1 MTKPRRGAANGSMK
15 RAIARALAL
24 SLTLAIAPLA
34 GLAATPAYAVSAATF
49 DYPSWQDVQNAKK
62 NEAQAKALQAQL
74 EGQIKGMQDEVA
86 RAEALAAEAG
96 QKYYE
101 AQLKY
106 DEQVIVTQ
114 NLIDQSAQAQAQAD
128 AAFQQAAAILSQLVR
143 MGSGNDV
150 TTQLFSNTES
160 PDSLLYRMQT
170 SDLLTQR
177 YDSVYEDAKQL
188 QNVAASKAAEAE
200 VAKQLRDQLQ
210 KEAEAAFAE
219 AKAAAEEAAAKLEQ
233 LNRDIAEVQ
242 ARVAYLAGVTQE
254 TSAKYQEWL
263 DTLPKGGE
271 GEVSSSGWARPAIGY
286 ISSNFGPRFHP
297 IYEVWK
303 LHSGVDLAGQGCGAN
318 IRAAAGG
325 TVTYAG
331 KSGDLGNFI
340 EIAHDGGIRTGYAHI
355 MPGGIGVRIGQDVG
369 AGQVIARVG
378 DTGGSTGCHLHFMVR
393 VNGDLTNPVPFMRDR
408 GITLG

>member
-1 MTKPRRGAANGSMK
+1 MTMPRRGAAK
-15 RAIARALAL
+15 RRTRGVLARVAAISLAL
-24 SLTLAIAPLA
+24 SIAPLA
-34 GLAATPAYAVSAATF
+34 GLAAAPVPAAIAAPA

-62 NEAQAKALQAQL
+62 NEAQAKELQAQL
-74 EGQIKGMQDEVA
+74 ERQIAGMQDEVA
-86 RAEALAAEAG
+86 RAEAAAAEAG

-101 AQLKY
+101 AQQKY
-106 DEQVIVTQ
+106 DEQVLVTQ
-114 NLIDQSAQAQAQAD
+114 SLIDQSAQAQAEAD
-128 AAFQQAAAILSQLVR
+128 AAFQQASAILAQLVR
-143 MGSGNDV
+143 MGGGNDI
-150 TTQLFSNTES
+150 TTRLFSATES

-177 YDSVYEDAKQL
+177 YDSVYEEAKQL

-200 VAKQLRDQLQ
+200 VATQLRDRLQ
-210 KEAEAAFAE
+210 KEAEAAFA
-219 AKAAAEEAAAKLEQ
+219 AAQAAAEAAAAKLEQ
-233 LNRDIAEVQ
+233 LNKDIAEVQ

-254 TSAKYQEWL
+254 TTAKYNEWL
-263 DTLPKGGE
+263 ATLPKGGE
-271 GEVSSSGWARPAIGY
+271 GEVSSSGWARPAAGY
-286 ISSNFGPRFHP
+286 ISSNFGMRFHP

-331 KSGDLGNFI
+331 SNGDLGNYI
-340 EIAHDGGIRTGYAHI
+340 EIRHDGGIRTGYAHI

-378 DTGGSTGCHLHFMVR
+378 NTGGSTGCHLHFMVR
-393 VNGDLTNPVPFMRDR
+393 VNGDLVNPVPFLRDR